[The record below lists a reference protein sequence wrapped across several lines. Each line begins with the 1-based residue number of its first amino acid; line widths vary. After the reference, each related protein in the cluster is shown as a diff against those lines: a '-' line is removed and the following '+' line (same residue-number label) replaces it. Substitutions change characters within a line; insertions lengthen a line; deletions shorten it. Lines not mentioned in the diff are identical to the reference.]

1 MLIRLFNAYESEP
14 TQYLKEKF
22 CDQYLVSEQAMRMI
36 HGIKFKFFIKKFFLI
51 IKFRKQLI
59 YELRRCHLVPDDVFR
74 AEDDSSL
81 NKYSDSWPMVQ
92 AVIVAGSYPN
102 IGFN

>member
-36 HGIKFKFFIKKFFLI
+36 HGIKFKFFKIF
-51 IKFRKQLI
+51 
-59 YELRRCHLVPDDVFR
+59 
-74 AEDDSSL
+74 
-81 NKYSDSWPMVQ
+81 
-92 AVIVAGSYPN
+92 
-102 IGFN
+102 